1 MPSYIRKQQRERAV
15 FFARGDPVS
24 EGDGVYPRSP
34 RVKRAPGDSE
44 RDCTA
49 TPPYIP
55 PTAKDTTAL
64 LASLRQAMQTSGYF
78 AGSIQAYIIPAGD
91 AHLSEYISTRD
102 KRREFISGFTGS
114 AGTAVV
120 TNDASGGKAALW
132 TDSRYFLQG
141 EQELDCNWILMKQAE
156 EDVPT
161 IEEWLV
167 SELNPG
173 GRVGV
178 DPQLVSIKLWEA
190 LEETLRDARIRLF
203 GVPQNL
209 VDDLWEDR
217 PGPSQAPLITL
228 GLEYTDAPQQITTTS
243 EALIPKIRTK
253 AHNDTS
259 IHLFRSLSTS
269 RCHTPLPQDI
279 SLGSAVWKGSERGTW
294 KQYDDALQAD
304 GISLVGS
311 SGGNLIDDIW
321 TDRPPPSTAPLITL
335 GLNYTGKSWEDK
347 LTDIRGKMTEAE
359 ADALVLTKLDEVA
372 WLVNLRGSDVPF
384 NPVFFA
390 YAIVTADTAMLYLD
404 ISKVTDDVRNHLQLG
419 CTTGASCVQVAAYD
433 TLLTAVEALAADSS
447 IRKIWI
453 SSASTT
459 YAVFSKVPE
468 SKQILDAS
476 PVMKM
481 KSKKN
486 PVEQQGLKNAHI
498 RDAVAKCEYLMWLEE
513 AVPGGSVTEISGA
526 DYLEQLRSRQRDY
539 MGLSFPAISASGPN
553 GAVVHYRPTEE
564 TNRAVNTEDV
574 YLIDSGGQYRDGT
587 TDVTR
592 TLHFGQPT
600 DYQRECYTL
609 VLMGAVNEFLQVFKQ
624 GTFGIRLDQ
633 AARAPLF
640 SRGLEYGHGTG
651 HGLGSFLNVHE
662 DPYFY
667 GSSGVPV
674 GETGTFITIEPGY
687 YEDGQ
692 FGIRLE
698 TLAMVKEADTKYNF
712 GGRTYLTFEPITLVP
727 FSEKMIKFD
736 MLNMDQLTWLNDYH
750 RKVRE
755 TIGPE
760 LQRQGKNDVYDW
772 LMKNTEPVETSRIT
786 SSGVQAVSSVF
797 VIAIAVVCSIFST

>member
-1 MPSYIRKQQRERAV
+1 MHFVTVLLLCTGAV
-15 FFARGDPVS
+15 FFARADPVS
-24 EGDGVYPRSP
+24 EGDGVYPRSR

-120 TNDASGGKAALW
+120 TNDGSGGGKAALW

-178 DPQLVSIKLWEA
+178 DPQLVSI
-190 LEETLRDARIRLF
+190 
-203 GVPQNL
+203 
-209 VDDLWEDR
+209 
-217 PGPSQAPLITL
+217 S
-228 GLEYTDAPQQITTTS
+228 
-243 EALIPKIRTK
+243 
-253 AHNDTS
+253 
-259 IHLFRSLSTS
+259 
-269 RCHTPLPQDI
+269 
-279 SLGSAVWKGSERGTW
+279 TW
-294 KQYDDALQAD
+294 KQYADALEAD
-304 GISLVGS
+304 SISLVGS

-335 GLNYTGKSWEDK
+335 GLTYTGKSWEDK

-404 ISKVTDDVRNHLQLG
+404 MSKVTDDVRNHLQLG

-433 TLLTAVEALAADSS
+433 TLLTDVEALVTDSS

-468 SKQILDAS
+468 NKQILDAS

-539 MGLSFPAISASGPN
+539 TGLSFPAISASGPN

-564 TNRAVNTEDV
+564 TNRAVNTDDV

-609 VLMGAVNEFLQVFKQ
+609 VLMGAINEFLQVFKQ

-736 MLNMDQLTWLNDYH
+736 MLNMDQLSWLNDYH
-750 RKVRE
+750 KKVRE

-772 LMKNTEPVETSRIT
+772 LMKNTQPFETSRIT
-786 SSGVQAVSSVF
+786 SSGAKAVSSVLF
-797 VIAIAVVCSIFST
+797 IAIAVVCSIFST

>member
-1 MPSYIRKQQRERAV
+1 MHFVTVLLLCTGAV
-15 FFARGDPVS
+15 FFARADPVS
-24 EGDGVYPRSP
+24 EGDGVYPRSR

-120 TNDASGGKAALW
+120 TNDGSGGGKAALW

-228 GLEYTDAPQQITTTS
+228 GLEYT
-243 EALIPKIRTK
+243 
-253 AHNDTS
+253 
-259 IHLFRSLSTS
+259 
-269 RCHTPLPQDI
+269 
-279 SLGSAVWKGSERGTW
+279 GTW
-294 KQYDDALQAD
+294 KQYADALEAD
-304 GISLVGS
+304 SISLVGS

-335 GLNYTGKSWEDK
+335 GLTYTGKSWEDK

-404 ISKVTDDVRNHLQLG
+404 MSKVTDDVRNHLQLG

-433 TLLTAVEALAADSS
+433 TLLTDVEALVTDSS

-468 SKQILDAS
+468 NKQILDAS

-539 MGLSFPAISASGPN
+539 TGLSFPAISASGPN

-564 TNRAVNTEDV
+564 TNRAVNTDDV

-609 VLMGAVNEFLQVFKQ
+609 VLMGAINEFLQVFKQ

-662 DPYFY
+662 DPYFR
-667 GSSGVPV
+667 GTEGVPV
-674 GETGTFITIEPGY
+674 GEEGTFITIEPGY

-736 MLNMDQLTWLNDYH
+736 MLNMDQLSWLNDYH
-750 RKVRE
+750 KKVRE

-772 LMKNTEPVETSRIT
+772 LMKNTQPFETSRIT
-786 SSGVQAVSSVF
+786 SSGAKAVSSVLF
-797 VIAIAVVCSIFST
+797 IAIAVVCSIFST

>member
-1 MPSYIRKQQRERAV
+1 MHSAIILLICAGAV
-15 FFARGDPVS
+15 FLVSGDPVS
-24 EGDGVYPRSP
+24 EGDGVHPRSP

-55 PTAKDTTAL
+55 PTAKDTTDL
-64 LASLRQAMQTSGYF
+64 LRRLRQGMQSSAYF

-91 AHLSEYISTRD
+91 AHLSEYISERD
-102 KRREFISGFTGS
+102 QRRAFISGLSGS
-114 AGTAVV
+114 SGTAVV
-120 TNDASGGKAALW
+120 TNDGSGGGKAAVW
-132 TDSRYFLQG
+132 TDSRYFLQA
-141 EQELDCNWILMKQAE
+141 EQQLDCNWILMRQYE
-156 EDVPT
+156 EGVPT
-161 IEEWLV
+161 IVEWLV
-167 SELNPG
+167 SELGPG
-173 GRVGV
+173 GRVGI
-178 DPQLVSIKLWEA
+178 DPHLVSISTWQGYA
-190 LEETLRDARIRLF
+190 DPLE
-203 GVPQNL
+203 
-209 VDDLWEDR
+209 
-217 PGPSQAPLITL
+217 
-228 GLEYTDAPQQITTTS
+228 
-243 EALIPKIRTK
+243 
-253 AHNDTS
+253 
-259 IHLFRSLSTS
+259 
-269 RCHTPLPQDI
+269 
-279 SLGSAVWKGSERGTW
+279 
-294 KQYDDALQAD
+294 AD
-304 GISLVGS
+304 GKVLIES
-311 SGGNLIDDIW
+311 SGGNLIDAIW
-321 TDRPPPSTAPLITL
+321 DDRPPPSTAPLITQ

-347 LTDIRGKMTEAE
+347 ITDIREKMSEQN

-390 YAIVTADTAMLYLD
+390 YAIVTANTAVLYLD
-404 ISKVTDDVRNHLQLG
+404 TNKVTDDVRSHLRLG
-419 CTTGASCVQVAAYD
+419 CTTGVSCVQVEAYD
-433 TLLTAVEALAADSS
+433 TLLSAVEALAADSG

-486 PVEQQGLKNAHI
+486 AVEQQGLKNAHI
-498 RDAVAKCEYLMWLEE
+498 RDAVAKCEYLMWLED
-513 AVPGGSVTEISGA
+513 AVPRGSVTEISGA
-526 DYLEQLRSRQRDY
+526 DYLQQLRSRQRDY
-539 MGLSFPAISASGPN
+539 MGLSFAAISASGPN
-553 GAVVHYRPTEE
+553 GAVVHYRPSEE
-564 TNRAVNTEDV
+564 TNRPITTSDV
-574 YLIDSGGQYRDGT
+574 YLIDSGGQYKDGT

-592 TLHFGQPT
+592 TVHFGQPT
-600 DYQRECYTL
+600 DYQRETYTL
-609 VLMGAVNEFLQVFKQ
+609 VLMGAINEFLQVFKQ

-640 SRGLEYGHGTG
+640 SYGLEYGHGTG

-662 DPYFY
+662 DPYFR
-667 GSSGVPV
+667 GTEGVPV
-674 GETGTFITIEPGY
+674 GEEGTFITIEPGY

-712 GGRTYLTFEPITLVP
+712 NGRTYLTFEPVTLVP
-727 FSEKMIKFD
+727 FQEKMIKFD
-736 MLNMDQLTWLNDYH
+736 MMNENQLTWLNDYH

-772 LMKNTEPVETSRIT
+772 LMKNTQSFETSRI
-786 SSGVQAVSSVF
+786 SSGAKAASSVF
-797 VIAIAVVCSIFST
+797 LLAIAAMCSVFST

>member
-1 MPSYIRKQQRERAV
+1 MHFATILLLCTGAV

-24 EGDGVYPRSP
+24 EGDGIHPRSP
-34 RVKRAPGDSE
+34 RVKRAPGDTE

-178 DPQLVSIKLWEA
+178 DPQLVSI
-190 LEETLRDARIRLF
+190 
-203 GVPQNL
+203 
-209 VDDLWEDR
+209 
-217 PGPSQAPLITL
+217 S
-228 GLEYTDAPQQITTTS
+228 
-243 EALIPKIRTK
+243 
-253 AHNDTS
+253 
-259 IHLFRSLSTS
+259 
-269 RCHTPLPQDI
+269 
-279 SLGSAVWKGSERGTW
+279 TW

-347 LTDIRGKMTEAE
+347 LTDIRGKMTETE

-390 YAIVTADTAMLYLD
+390 YAIVTADTAKLYLD
-404 ISKVTDDVRNHLQLG
+404 MSKVTDDVRSHLQLG

-433 TLLTAVEALAADSS
+433 TLLTAVEALAADSN

-459 YAVFSKVPE
+459 YAVFSK

-486 PVEQQGLKNAHI
+486 PVEQQGLKNAHV

-609 VLMGAVNEFLQVFKQ
+609 VLMGAINEFLQVFKQ

-662 DPYFY
+662 DPYF
-667 GSSGVPV
+667 GRSSGVPV

-698 TLAMVKEADTKYNF
+698 TLAMVREADTKYNF

-750 RKVRE
+750 KKVRE

-772 LMKNTEPVETSRIT
+772 LMKNTQPFETSRIT
-786 SSGVQAVSSVF
+786 SSGAKAVSYVF
-797 VIAIAVVCSIFST
+797 IIAFAVVCSIFST

>member
-1 MPSYIRKQQRERAV
+1 MHFVTVLLLCTGAV
-15 FFARGDPVS
+15 FFARADPVS
-24 EGDGVYPRSP
+24 EGDGVYPRSR

-120 TNDASGGKAALW
+120 TNDGSGGGKAALW

-228 GLEYTDAPQQITTTS
+228 GLEYT
-243 EALIPKIRTK
+243 
-253 AHNDTS
+253 
-259 IHLFRSLSTS
+259 
-269 RCHTPLPQDI
+269 
-279 SLGSAVWKGSERGTW
+279 
-294 KQYDDALQAD
+294 
-304 GISLVGS
+304 
-311 SGGNLIDDIW
+311 
-321 TDRPPPSTAPLITL
+321 
-335 GLNYTGKSWEDK
+335 GKSWEDK

-404 ISKVTDDVRNHLQLG
+404 MSKVTDDVRNHLQLG

-433 TLLTAVEALAADSS
+433 TLLTDVEALVTDSS

-468 SKQILDAS
+468 NKQILDAS

-539 MGLSFPAISASGPN
+539 TGLSFPAISASGPN

-564 TNRAVNTEDV
+564 TNRAVNTDDV

-609 VLMGAVNEFLQVFKQ
+609 VLMGAINEFLQVFKQ

-662 DPYFY
+662 DPYFR
-667 GSSGVPV
+667 GTEGVPV
-674 GETGTFITIEPGY
+674 GEEGTFITIEPGY

-736 MLNMDQLTWLNDYH
+736 MLNMDQLSWLNDYH
-750 RKVRE
+750 KKVRE

-772 LMKNTEPVETSRIT
+772 LMKNTQPFETSRIT
-786 SSGVQAVSSVF
+786 SSGAKAVSSVLF
-797 VIAIAVVCSIFST
+797 IAIAVVCSIFST

>member
-1 MPSYIRKQQRERAV
+1 MHSAV
-15 FFARGDPVS
+15 ILLLCTGAIFFVRGEPVS
-24 EGDGVYPRSP
+24 EGDGVHPRSP
-34 RVKRAPGDSE
+34 RVKRAPGDTE

-49 TPPYIP
+49 TPQYIP
-55 PTAKDTTAL
+55 TTAKDTTDL
-64 LASLRQAMQTSGYF
+64 LRRLREGMQSSSHF

-91 AHLSEYISTRD
+91 AHLSEYISERD
-102 KRREFISGFTGS
+102 QRRAFISGMSGS

-120 TNDASGGKAALW
+120 TNDGSGGGKAAVW
-132 TDSRYFLQG
+132 TDSRYFLQAD
-141 EQELDCNWILMKQAE
+141 QQLDCNWILMRQGE

-167 SELNPG
+167 SELGTG

-178 DPQLVSIKLWEA
+178 DPQLVSISTWQQYADA
-190 LEETLRDARIRLF
+190 LEAGGKILVGGD
-203 GVPQNL
+203 NL
-209 VDDLWEDR
+209 VDE
-217 PGPSQAPLITL
+217 
-228 GLEYTDAPQQITTTS
+228 
-243 EALIPKIRTK
+243 
-253 AHNDTS
+253 
-259 IHLFRSLSTS
+259 
-269 RCHTPLPQDI
+269 
-279 SLGSAVWKGSERGTW
+279 VW
-294 KQYDDALQAD
+294 D
-304 GISLVGS
+304 
-311 SGGNLIDDIW
+311 
-321 TDRPPPSTAPLITL
+321 DRPPPSTAPLITQ
-335 GLNYTGKSWEDK
+335 GFTYTGKSWEDK
-347 LTDIRGKMTEAE
+347 ISDVREKMTEE
-359 ADALVLTKLDEVA
+359 NADALVLTKLDEVA
-372 WLVNLRGSDVPF
+372 WLFNLRGSDVPF

-390 YAIVTADTAMLYLD
+390 YAIVTTDTAVLYLD
-404 ISKVTDDVRNHLQLG
+404 TNKVTDDVTSHLRLG

-433 TLLTAVEALAADSS
+433 TLLTAVEALAADST

-486 PVEQQGLKNAHI
+486 SVEQQGLKNAHI
-498 RDAVAKCEYLMWLEE
+498 RDAVAKCEYLMWLED

-526 DYLEQLRSRQRDY
+526 DYLQQLRSRQRDY
-539 MGLSFPAISASGPN
+539 MGLSFPSISASGPN
-553 GAVVHYRPTEE
+553 GAVVHYRPSAE
-564 TNRAVNTEDV
+564 TNRAVTTSDV

-600 DYQRECYTL
+600 DYQRETYTL
-609 VLMGAVNEFLQVFKQ
+609 VLMGAINEFLQVFKQ
-624 GTFGIRLDQ
+624 GTFGIRLQQ

-640 SRGLEYGHGTG
+640 SYGLEFGHGLG

-662 DPYFY
+662 DPYFP

-674 GETGTFITIEPGY
+674 GEVGTFITIEPGY

-698 TLAMVKEADTKYNF
+698 TLAMVKEADTKYHYN
-712 GGRTYLTFEPITLVP
+712 GRTYLTFEPVTLVP
-727 FSEKMIKFD
+727 FQEKMIKFD
-736 MLNMDQLTWLNDYH
+736 MLNEKQLTWLNDYH
-750 RKVRE
+750 RQVRE

-760 LQRQGKNDVYDW
+760 LQRQGKDDVYDW
-772 LMKNTEPVETSRIT
+772 LMKNTQPFETSRIT
-786 SSGVQAVSSVF
+786 SSGAQPVASVF
-797 VIAIAVVCSIFST
+797 FIVIAVVCSIFST

>member
-1 MPSYIRKQQRERAV
+1 MHFVTVLLLCTGAV
-15 FFARGDPVS
+15 FFARADPVS
-24 EGDGVYPRSP
+24 EGDGVYPRSR

-120 TNDASGGKAALW
+120 TNDGSGGGKAALW

-178 DPQLVSIKLWEA
+178 DPQLVSI
-190 LEETLRDARIRLF
+190 
-203 GVPQNL
+203 
-209 VDDLWEDR
+209 
-217 PGPSQAPLITL
+217 S
-228 GLEYTDAPQQITTTS
+228 
-243 EALIPKIRTK
+243 
-253 AHNDTS
+253 
-259 IHLFRSLSTS
+259 
-269 RCHTPLPQDI
+269 
-279 SLGSAVWKGSERGTW
+279 TW
-294 KQYDDALQAD
+294 KQYADALEAD
-304 GISLVGS
+304 SISLVGS

-335 GLNYTGKSWEDK
+335 GLTYTGKSWEDK

-404 ISKVTDDVRNHLQLG
+404 MSKVTDDVRNHLQLG

-433 TLLTAVEALAADSS
+433 TLLTDVEALVTDSS

-468 SKQILDAS
+468 NKQILDAS

-539 MGLSFPAISASGPN
+539 TGLSFPAISASGPN

-564 TNRAVNTEDV
+564 TNRAVNTDDV

-609 VLMGAVNEFLQVFKQ
+609 VLMGAINEFLQVFKQ

-662 DPYFY
+662 DPYFR
-667 GSSGVPV
+667 GTEGVPV
-674 GETGTFITIEPGY
+674 GEEGTFITIEPGY

-736 MLNMDQLTWLNDYH
+736 MLNMDQLSWLNDYH
-750 RKVRE
+750 KKVRE

-772 LMKNTEPVETSRIT
+772 LMKNTQPFETSRIT
-786 SSGVQAVSSVF
+786 SSGAKAVSSVLF
-797 VIAIAVVCSIFST
+797 IAIAVVCSIFST